1 MTRLILEHARTTAT
15 PTMRL
20 GPPMITDK
28 IGPHH
33 LERGAI
39 PIRRGA
45 ARLRRRSRQRGIVS
59 SLVGMPMRLAFGQNQ
74 T

>member
-1 MTRLILEHARTTAT
+1 
-15 PTMRL
+15 
-20 GPPMITDK
+20 MITDK

>member
-1 MTRLILEHARTTAT
+1 
-15 PTMRL
+15 
-20 GPPMITDK
+20 MITDK

-59 SLVGMPMRLAFGQNQ
+59 SLVGMPMRLALGKTKLDRVAPQWRHPNARRQ
-74 T
+74 KRWQARP